1 MIPKVEDWRML
12 GCFPRERSLES
23 WCDWTEFKSF
33 LRSNDEELYHAYMNW
48 KASEKLFTKLV
59 QERVNKA
66 EDENEDD

>member
-1 MIPKVEDWRML
+1 MVPKVEDWRTAAY
-12 GCFPRERSLES
+12 FHRERSLES
-23 WCDWTEFKSF
+23 WCDWEEFKAY
-33 LRSNDEELYHAYMNW
+33 LRSNDEELYHAYMSW